1 MEPVW
6 KMGYNGSGV
15 VVSILDDGEFG
26 EGGKRGGVEERSVPT
41 VC

>member
-1 MEPVW
+1 
-6 KMGYNGSGV
+6 MGYNGSGV

-26 EGGKRGGVEERSVPT
+26 EGGKRGVWRRERGVPT